1 MFTNIRLF
9 SKHYKLAPEMLLF
22 LSLWLSAVTNVY
34 SAEECQ
40 MRDVRTGPTDHWP
53 TVANAEACKGKCQQ
67 I

>member
-1 MFTNIRLF
+1 
-9 SKHYKLAPEMLLF
+9 MLLF
-22 LSLWLSAVTNVY
+22 LSLWLSVVADVD

-53 TVANAEACKGKCQQ
+53 TVASAEACKGKCQQ